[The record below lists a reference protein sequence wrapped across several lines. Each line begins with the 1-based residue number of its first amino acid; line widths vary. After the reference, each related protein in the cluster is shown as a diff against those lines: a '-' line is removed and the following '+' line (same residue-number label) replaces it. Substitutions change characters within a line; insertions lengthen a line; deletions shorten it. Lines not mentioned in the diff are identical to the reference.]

1 MLPADSCIAMAEPI
15 DGPHHGLELETC
27 FPQRICIN
35 LARRP
40 DRWARVQAQF
50 QQHQIKVERWN
61 ATDGAGL
68 LMPAGWRHPAGAYG
82 CSDSH
87 VAAVREAALKRYE
100 SLLIF
105 EDDVEFHPELRTR
118 FPRFMAQVP
127 DDWDAIYFGGIHRL
141 EPEAVNA
148 NVVRLVETN
157 STYAYA
163 LRNTIFDAFVTINE
177 HACVPVDETAKLL
190 QKQFNFYC
198 FLPHLAWVTR
208 DYSDILG
215 AEINHWW
222 LRDGLV
228 TESDV
233 IKSLAA
239 QTCAILMPPSKRGP
253 LETEV
258 VELTSRALCKL
269 FPNVFAVTQL
279 GEASSFGSARLP
291 GNCRLWPVPAEDF
304 ADPVRMA
311 RTALESFQSA
321 CNYVLLCEADI
332 YVPQWDL
339 RASLLKC
346 LQHGIVSPGEEPVT
360 LTAEETRKA
369 LKGSAERVD
378 TRFYT
383 RRASCNS
390 LSGFGIFSR
399 NGLIDLISLK
409 EYGGVGTHAAQVFRS
424 PSRVLRLSTGA

>member
-1 MLPADSCIAMAEPI
+1 MLPVDSCIAMAGRI
-15 DGPHHGLELETC
+15 DGVHHGLELKTC
-27 FPQRICIN
+27 FPHRICIN

-40 DRWARVQAQF
+40 DRWARMQAQF
-50 QQHQIKVERWN
+50 QQHQIKVDRWN

-68 LMPAGWRHPAGAYG
+68 VMPAGWRHAAGAYG
-82 CSDSH
+82 CSESH
-87 VAAVREAALKRYE
+87 VAAVREASLKRYE

-105 EDDVEFHPELRTR
+105 EDDVEFHPELRSR
-118 FPRFMAQVP
+118 FPRFMGQVP

-141 EPEAVNA
+141 EPEAVNT

-163 LRNTIFDAFVTINE
+163 LRNTIFDAFVAINE
-177 HACVPVDETAKLL
+177 RTCVPVDETAKLL
-190 QKQFNFYC
+190 QKQFKFYC

-215 AEINHWW
+215 AEVNHWW

-239 QTCAILMPPSKRGP
+239 QTCAVLMPPSRRGP

-258 VELTSRALCKL
+258 VELTSRAICKL
-269 FPNVFAVTQL
+269 FPTVRAVTQ
-279 GEASSFGSARLP
+279 GREASSFGSARLP
-291 GNCRLWPVPAEDF
+291 RNCSLWPVPAEDL

-321 CNYVLLCEADI
+321 YNYVLLCEADI

-346 LQHGIVSPGEEPVT
+346 LQHDIVSPGEEPVT
-360 LTAEETRKA
+360 LTAEETRQA
-369 LKGSAERVD
+369 LKGSADKVD
-378 TRFYT
+378 TRFYL
-383 RRASCNS
+383 RRASRCP
-390 LSGFGIFSR
+390 LSGFVIVSR
-399 NGLIDLISLK
+399 NALVHLMSLK
-409 EYGGVGTHAAQVFRS
+409 EYDGVGTHAAQVFRS